1 MPNQVKYATSTP
13 NHSLHK
19 GEVAIG
25 VNSVGMGP
33 TSSTGWYN
41 GHTPSSGNYI
51 IFQTHTS
58 GDPNIWVT
66 NTSSELYQVVTTLG
80 GGANDITSIG
90 VALSWIASQEDLLAI
105 NSSLPN
111 IVTDDL
117 RFYWDA
123 KLISSYSTEGVDWY
137 DLSGKNNTGELQ
149 NGPTFN
155 PNGYFEFD
163 GVDDR
168 TYQSSPDLELTN
180 NACTLEILIKQT
192 GTSNGYYRFFT
203 QSGGSSGFGTYPL
216 GIRGN
221 DGFIVSYLGDTGN
234 WAAGRPTYPDG
245 TRALMGANAQWLHLC
260 VVADLDISGET
271 NRWIYLNG
279 RVVESLT
286 QTWNGTLPNG
296 AGALYAASNPVG
308 GVASMKIYNKALSQS
323 EVNQNYHQSSIVTDG
338 LIAAYD
344 AGNLVSYDNSDS
356 TTAYSLTGS
365 ITSTVDNG
373 VDFSSENGG
382 SWDFDGTNDYI
393 QIMADGMG
401 TFDNEEYSVDVW
413 FNVDSLS
420 GYNVLFSYD
429 FSSHSPPYYAIHL
442 RTEANGQILWGYN
455 DISTTSWVGMSSPT
469 GIITAGEWNHVCVTY
484 TGGLQKMWINGELQ
498 NQRYYTGPTTFSN
511 QEVWI
516 GRGNWGSSYTNGKI
530 PLLKYY
536 NRVLTESEVK
546 QNFNAVSSR
555 FI

>member
-1 MPNQVKYATSTP
+1 MPNQVKHATSTP

-66 NTSSELYQVVTTLG
+66 NTPSELYQVVTTLG

-149 NGPTFN
+149 NGPSFN

-192 GTSNGYYRFFT
+192 GTSSGYYRFFT

-216 GIRGN
+216 GIRGS
-221 DGFIVSYLGDTGN
+221 DGFLVTYLGDTGN
-234 WAAGRPTYPDG
+234 WAAGRPNYPDG
-245 TRALMGANAQWLHLC
+245 TRALKGVNAKWLHLC
-260 VVADLDISGET
+260 VVADLDITGAT
-271 NRWIYLNG
+271 NRWVYLNG
-279 RVVESLT
+279 RKVNWRT

-296 AGALYAASNPVG
+296 AGALYAAANPMG

-323 EVNQNYHQSSIVTDG
+323 EVNQNYYQAPIVTDG
-338 LIAAYD
+338 LIRALD
-344 AGNLVSYDNSDS
+344 FSNLVSYESGSSSGYD
-356 TTAYSLTGS
+356 LTGNDTFDL
-365 ITSTVDNG
+365 INDPIYTS
-373 VDFSSENGG
+373 DFGGGLICDATDDFIVLGDVTATDYVSAECWFRNDINDSSENIIFNKESSWEVKEQNGILQWALLASNRSWFWSNANVSVGEGEMCHIVLTYDGNYVKFYFNGVETVSYTYPSGG
-382 SWDFDGTNDYI
+382 VLASQTSCYPKLNSRGCTRTSPSSLGNKSYFQFRIYDRALTND
-393 QIMADGMG
+393 
-401 TFDNEEYSVDVW
+401 
-413 FNVDSLS
+413 
-420 GYNVLFSYD
+420 
-429 FSSHSPPYYAIHL
+429 
-442 RTEANGQILWGYN
+442 
-455 DISTTSWVGMSSPT
+455 
-469 GIITAGEWNHVCVTY
+469 
-484 TGGLQKMWINGELQ
+484 
-498 NQRYYTGPTTFSN
+498 
-511 QEVWI
+511 EV
-516 GRGNWGSSYTNGKI
+516 S
-530 PLLKYY
+530 
-536 NRVLTESEVK
+536 
-546 QNFNAVSSR
+546 QNFQAQSSR